1 MYSLDILEIVLHLYL
16 QPEIR
21 QLGGVT
27 GIDGMYSFFVSGA
40 CVGHAKNW
48 QSIQM
53 AHVTICQHLPNVLRI
68 KNRFNVFYTLLAV
81 VRI

>member
-1 MYSLDILEIVLHLYL
+1 VYSLDILEIVLHLYL

-21 QLGGVT
+21 QLGGAT

-53 AHVTICQHLPNVLRI
+53 AHVTICQHLPNVSAMCSAGFTRTKLS
-68 KNRFNVFYTLLAV
+68 KYKKA
-81 VRI
+81 

>member
-21 QLGGVT
+21 QLGGAT

-53 AHVTICQHLPNVLRI
+53 AHVTICQHLPNGFWLGEVAEPEAKLEY
-68 KNRFNVFYTLLAV
+68 KT
-81 VRI
+81 